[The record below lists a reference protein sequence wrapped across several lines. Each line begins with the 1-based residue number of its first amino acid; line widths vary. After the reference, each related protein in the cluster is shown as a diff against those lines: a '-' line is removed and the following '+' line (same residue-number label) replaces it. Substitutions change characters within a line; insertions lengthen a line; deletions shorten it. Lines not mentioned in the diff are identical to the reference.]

1 MRKRISILLALAVC
15 LLLTACT
22 PGGPGE
28 DTQEETEGTQGF
40 FDGDA
45 PMPGYDADNRYLF
58 WPGISFLETEN
69 CFFGTAL
76 AGSYL
81 HYYDMQTGISG
92 LLCPDPACTHDSGAC
107 PARVGPTASVSY
119 YDGKL
124 YWVGKDPAGGGNDEY
139 LWRSDITGTNREKL
153 KTISFQDMI
162 LVYKPQQYY
171 IHRGNL
177 YFLGRAGFV
186 DGAETGNRITLMTA
200 PLEGNEAF
208 TMLYDKTFYVGA
220 DATVRFVG
228 NKVYFAVR
236 SRAVD
241 SPNNMDLTITCYDR
255 TDGTSQVLF
264 EQTGM
269 EGILG
274 AMWVTEA
281 GEIYIPAQVENV
293 GKVLRLEDETLTEV
307 MSLEGEKVAA
317 PTILDGIVEFDGVT
331 GDTRWVH
338 IFTSSG
344 ETVYEGALFPEAIPG
359 MEEDPNTLGWAI
371 VGGDREKLILYLGGW
386 TGSKSIDYIVM
397 LDLTDNLKPTV
408 LWSEEILKGA
418 AYGAET

>member
-1 MRKRISILLALAVC
+1 MRKGTGILLALVVC
-15 LLLTACT
+15 LMLTACT
-22 PGGPGE
+22 PEGPGNS
-28 DTQEETEGTQGF
+28 TQSGTEGTQGF

-58 WPGISFLETEN
+58 WPGISFQETEDY
-69 CFFGTAL
+69 FFGTVL
-76 AGSYL
+76 GGEYL

-107 PARVGPTASVSY
+107 PARMGIGASVSY
-119 YDGKL
+119 YNGKL

-153 KTISFQDMI
+153 KTISFQDTI
-162 LVYKPQQYY
+162 LVYQPQQYY

-186 DGAETGNRITLMTA
+186 DGTETGDRITLMTA
-200 PLEGNEAF
+200 PLEGNDAF
-208 TMLYDKTFYVGA
+208 TMLYDKTFYVGV

-228 NKVYFAVR
+228 NKVHFAVQ
-236 SRAVD
+236 SGTPD
-241 SPNNMDLTITCYDR
+241 SPKDMTITCYDR

-269 EGILG
+269 EEVPGD
-274 AMWVTEA
+274 MWVTEA
-281 GEIYIPAQVENV
+281 GEIYVPAQVENV
-293 GKVLRLEDETLTEV
+293 AKVLKLEDGALIEV
-307 MSLEGEKVAA
+307 LSQEWESLSA
-317 PTILDGIVEFDGVT
+317 PTILDGIVEFDGQK
-331 GDTRWVH
+331 GDTRWVR
-338 IFTSSG
+338 ILTSSG

-359 MEEDPNTLGWAI
+359 IEEDPNTLNWAI
-371 VGGDREKLILYLGGW
+371 VGGDREKLILYLSSYTEAGI
-386 TGSKSIDYIVM
+386 IDYIVM

-408 LWSEEILKGA
+408 LWSEER
-418 AYGAET
+418 

>member
-1 MRKRISILLALAVC
+1 MRKGTGVLLALVVC
-15 LLLTACT
+15 LMLTACT
-22 PGGPGE
+22 PGKEPQGG
-28 DTQEETEGTQGF
+28 TEVTQGF

-45 PMPGYDADNRYLF
+45 PMPEYDADNRYML
-58 WPGISFLETEN
+58 WEGLSFQETEN
-69 CFFGTAL
+69 YFFGTVL
-76 AGSYL
+76 GGEYI
-81 HYYDMQTGISG
+81 HHYDMQTGISG

-107 PARVGPTASVSY
+107 PARVGIGASVSY
-119 YDGKL
+119 YNGKL

-153 KTISFQDMI
+153 KTISLQDTI
-162 LVYKPQQYY
+162 LVYQPQQYY

-177 YFLGRAGFV
+177 YFLGKANTV
-186 DGAETGNRITLMTA
+186 DGVETRKRVTLMMA
-200 PLEGNEAF
+200 PLEGGGGF
-208 TMLYDKTFYVGA
+208 TPLFDETFLGGA
-220 DATVRFVG
+220 DATIRFVG
-228 NKVYFAVR
+228 NRLYFAVQ
-236 SRAVD
+236 SFLAD
-241 SPNNMDLTITCYDR
+241 GSADLSITCYDR
-255 TDGTSQVLF
+255 TEGTSQVLF
-264 EQTGM
+264 EQTDITYIAGD
-269 EGILG
+269 
-274 AMWVTEA
+274 MWVTEA
-281 GEIYIPAQVENV
+281 GEIYMPVLVENV
-293 GKVLRLEDETLTEV
+293 GKVLKLEDGAWTEV
-307 MSLEGEKVAA
+307 MSLEGENVAA

-331 GDTRWVH
+331 EGTRWVH

>member
-1 MRKRISILLALAVC
+1 MRKGTGILLALVVC

-22 PGGPGE
+22 LGE
-28 DTQEETEGTQGF
+28 SGQDTQGGNEGAQDF

-45 PMPGYDADNRYLF
+45 PMPGLDADNRYML
-58 WPGISFLETEN
+58 WEGISFQETGN
-69 CFFGTAL
+69 YFFGTVL
-76 AGSYL
+76 GGEYL

-107 PARVGPTASVSY
+107 PAKVEPNASVSY

-124 YWVGKDPAGGGNDEY
+124 YWVGKDPAGDGHDRY

-153 KTISFQDMI
+153 KTISFQDTI
-162 LVYKPQQYY
+162 LVYQPQQYY

-177 YFLGRAGFV
+177 YFLGRAGIV
-186 DGAETGNRITLMTA
+186 DGTETGERLTLVTA
-200 PLEGNEAF
+200 PLEGNDAF
-208 TMLYDKTFYVGA
+208 TVLYDKTFYVGV

-228 NKVYFAVR
+228 NKVYFAVQ
-236 SRAVD
+236 SGTED
-241 SPNNMDLTITCYDR
+241 SLNEMTITCYDR

-264 EQTGM
+264 EQTGI

-293 GKVLRLEDETLTEV
+293 GKVLKLEDGALTEV
-307 MSLEGEKVAA
+307 LSQEWESLSA
-317 PTILDGIVEFDGVT
+317 PTILDGIVEFDGQK
-331 GDTRWVH
+331 GDARWVR
-338 IFTSSG
+338 ILTFSG
-344 ETVYEGALFPEAIPG
+344 ETVYEGALYLEAIPG
-359 MEEDPNTLGWAI
+359 IEEDPNTLNWAI
-371 VGGDREKLILYLGGW
+371 VGGDQEKLILYLGCLPQDGKM
-386 TGSKSIDYIVM
+386 TSYMVM

-408 LWSEEILKGA
+408 LWSEES
-418 AYGAET
+418 